1 MAEGWREGAIVPI
14 VKRREEEKVEDY
26 RGVTLMPS
34 LYKVYISVLGERLKE
49 EMEKMI
55 PPNHT
60 GFRKGIGTID
70 NIYVLNYIINKR
82 LGRIGEEKREG
93 SSNARI

>member
-1 MAEGWREGAIVPI
+1 MPI
-14 VKRREEEKVEDY
+14 VKRREGEKVEDY

-34 LYKVYISVLGERLKE
+34 LYKVYISVLEERLKE

-82 LGRIGEEKREG
+82 LGKKKGKVVAMLG
-93 SSNARI
+93 SESSVRLGG

>member
-14 VKRREEEKVEDY
+14 VKRREGEKVEDY

-55 PPNHT
+55 PKENDTTEP
-60 GFRKGIGTID
+60 
-70 NIYVLNYIINKR
+70 YR
-82 LGRIGEEKREG
+82 L
-93 SSNARI
+93 

>member
-1 MAEGWREGAIVPI
+1 
-14 VKRREEEKVEDY
+14 
-26 RGVTLMPS
+26 
-34 LYKVYISVLGERLKE
+34 
-49 EMEKMI
+49 MI